1 MVSQLVEGEAGF
13 LVRTTEQPVL
23 SVEDPGEHILI
34 GVTPGSE
41 GMLPAADLRKRQVG
55 GLWGKELKACVKLQ
69 GSVCGKEGAGLGS
82 KLKEGHSG

>member
-1 MVSQLVEGEAGF
+1 
-13 LVRTTEQPVL
+13 
-23 SVEDPGEHILI
+23 
-34 GVTPGSE
+34 
-41 GMLPAADLRKRQVG
+41 MLPAADLRKRQVG